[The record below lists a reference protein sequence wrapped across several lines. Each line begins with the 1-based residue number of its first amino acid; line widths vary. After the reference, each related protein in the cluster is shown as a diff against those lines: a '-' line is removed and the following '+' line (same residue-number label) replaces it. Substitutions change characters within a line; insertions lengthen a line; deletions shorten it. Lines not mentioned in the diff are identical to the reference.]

1 MNAHVD
7 IQKQPGEHPPGRVL
21 PRIAARPDPDQWG
34 NDELLTLQEAAAL
47 FWPLGPLSVSSLRT
61 AIKDGQLAYTEIAG
75 KFLTTKS
82 SIARMSKCS
91 EKPIDARESPPTDA
105 AIDAGRAAGAALR
118 RIVEMKRGAR

>member
-7 IQKQPGEHPPGRVL
+7 IEKQPGPHPVKRVL

-34 NDELLTLQEAAAL
+34 DDELLTLPEAAAL

-75 KFLTTKS
+75 KFLTTKTRS
-82 SIARMSKCS
+82 HGCRSAARSRS
-91 EKPIDARESPPTDA
+91 TREKARTP
-105 AIDAGRAAGAALR
+105 R
-118 RIVEMKRGAR
+118 